1 MRITHTHTHTKFIEK
16 THKKLHI
23 LVCSNY
29 FRERIYVL
37 HNTID
42 NQGVDLQEETF
53 AGISSR
59 ITCST
64 KFYHRGIEV
73 CQCVV
78 QKTKNSNDYKLYM
91 TNVP

>member
-1 MRITHTHTHTKFIEK
+1 MRITLAHTQSLLKK
-16 THKKLHI
+16 THRKLHI

-29 FRERIYVL
+29 LRERIYIL

-64 KFYHRGIEV
+64 KFYHMGIKV
-73 CQCVV
+73 CQCEV